1 MFATY
6 DISWYDEVDKPEPR
20 RKIYPFSPEYTRGAF
35 KIEYEKCKDFYKSS
49 GASLNAIKWLAQY
62 VFWYKHEKTHR
73 VPWSGGIPP
82 CKGEE
87 PYAEGFG
94 PAICMWTPDDWDFD
108 PSLTDIEVEDLDLR
122 RFDRHDIEILEQLAE
137 GLDEYGEIIR
147 VGIWSNNETQK
158 RLGQKYSWFE
168 IYAHVDKIASEES
181 GWEDFEV
188 CFICLEGLDFRC
200 KTPMGFHLV
209 RYDDELPEFCLEDW
223 IFIRD
228 CSPVD
233 PGLSTAHNLGHVQL
247 SKQDLQSLSS
257 AVQVPSDIES
267 HRYHD
272 FPSSPSPTETI
283 TGRSNDRNEIPLEYE
298 GLRADPA
305 DKIDTGALHT
315 RENLPAHLQSISE
328 SSQSESIPYTR
339 PQARSTWNTGL
350 GTVYLAPTPD
360 TQLLGFE
367 TTKLQ
372 ISSHTQQTLKS
383 NRYHELCNLEQQSQA
398 RILIF
403 DPYRAQDGGVSDTAL
418 VFIQGSPY
426 ARHQAVEL
434 LTAFQASLEAGSME
448 PNANFTFLGPGR
460 SRGRK
465 GNGLKKM
472 S

>member
-6 DISWYDEVDKPEPR
+6 DISWYDEVDKLEPR

-35 KIEYEKCKDFYKSS
+35 KIEYERCKDFYKSS

-94 PAICMWTPDDWDFD
+94 PAICMWTPDDWAFD
-108 PSLTDIEVEDLDLR
+108 PSFTDFEVEDLHFKRLY
-122 RFDRHDIEILEQLAE
+122 RHDIEILEQL
-137 GLDEYGEIIR
+137 
-147 VGIWSNNETQK
+147 V
-158 RLGQKYSWFE
+158 
-168 IYAHVDKIASEES
+168 IASEES

-188 CFICLEGLDFRC
+188 YFTCLEGLDLRC
-200 KTPMGFHLV
+200 KTPMGFHPV
-209 RYDDELPEFCLEDW
+209 RYADELPDFCLEDW

-228 CSPVD
+228 SSPID
-233 PGLSTAHNLGHVQL
+233 PGLSTAHNLGHMQL

-267 HRYHD
+267 HRNHD
-272 FPSSPSPTETI
+272 FRSSSYPTKTKV
-283 TGRSNDRNEIPLEYE
+283 GRSNDRNETPLEYE
-298 GLRADPA
+298 GLRTDPA
-305 DKIDTGALHT
+305 DKIDTGAWDT
-315 RENLPAHLQSISE
+315 RENLPAHLQ
-328 SSQSESIPYTR
+328 
-339 PQARSTWNTGL
+339 
-350 GTVYLAPTPD
+350 GTVHLAPTPD

-372 ISSHTQQTLKS
+372 ISSHAQQALKS

-403 DPYRAQDGGVSDTAL
+403 DPYRAQDGRVSDTAL
-418 VFIQGSPY
+418 VLIQGSPY
-426 ARHQAVEL
+426 ARHQAVRL

-448 PNANFTFLGPGR
+448 SNAKFTFLGPGR
-460 SRGRK
+460 LRGRK

-472 S
+472 R